1 LAKKNSVVTLSL
13 DIGGTGLKAML
24 LDDTGAPMTDRV
36 RVETP
41 RPCPPKVLLK
51 NLKALVSSLPPYDR
65 ISAGFPGVVRK
76 GRILTAPNLGTA
88 DWHDFDLASALST
101 TLGKPAQVIN
111 DAEMQGLA
119 AIRGHGVELV
129 ITLGTGVGSGLFED
143 GRPSP
148 HLELAHHPF
157 RNGETYEEQ
166 LGNKAFL
173 DVGTKRW
180 NKRVERAIKTLRI
193 LTTFD
198 RLYFGGG
205 NAEKIEFDLPA
216 DVERVS
222 NVAGLRGGIWLWIE
236 RPASKKAAARIVKP

>member
-1 LAKKNSVVTLSL
+1 MTGFQPDSRGSQKRRGYDCSKPWHGRLAWLRSRF
-13 DIGGTGLKAML
+13 GALK
-24 LDDTGAPMTDRV
+24 D
-36 RVETP
+36 
-41 RPCPPKVLLK
+41 
-51 NLKALVSSLPPYDR
+51 
-65 ISAGFPGVVRK
+65 AGQAGSRDQRR
-76 GRILTAPNLGTA
+76 GNA
-88 DWHDFDLASALST
+88 
-101 TLGKPAQVIN
+101 
-111 DAEMQGLA
+111 GLA

-205 NAEKIEFDLPA
+205 NADKIEFDLPA
-216 DVERVS
+216 DVERVP
-222 NVAGLRGGIWLWIE
+222 NVLGLRA
-236 RPASKKAAARIVKP
+236 ASGSGSNAPLQNRSLPPQTMTVFLVATPIGNPR

>member
-1 LAKKNSVVTLSL
+1 LPKKNSVVTLSI

-24 LDDTGAPMTDRV
+24 LDETGSPLTDRV
-36 RVETP
+36 RIETP
-41 RPCPPKVLLK
+41 RPCPPKVLLGD
-51 NLKALVSSLPPYDR
+51 LKGLVAPLPPYDR
-65 ISAGFPGVVRK
+65 ISAGFPGVVRA
-76 GRILTAPNLGTA
+76 GRVLTAPNLGTD
-88 DWHDFDLASALST
+88 DWHGYDLASGLST
-101 TLGKPAQVIN
+101 ALGKPARVIN

-119 AIRGHGVELV
+119 AIRGQGIELV
-129 ITLGTGVGSGLFED
+129 ITLGTGMGSGLFED

-173 DVGTKRW
+173 EVGRKRW

-205 NAEKIEFDLPA
+205 NAEKIEFDLPS

-222 NVAGLRGGIWLWIE
+222 NELGLRGGIWLWVE
-236 RPASKKAAARIVKP
+236 RRAQK

>member
-1 LAKKNSVVTLSL
+1 L

-24 LDDTGAPMTDRV
+24 LDEKGTPMTDRV

-51 NLKALVSSLPPYDR
+51 NFKTLVSSLAPYDR
-65 ISAGFPGVVRK
+65 IAAGFPGVVRK
-76 GRILTAPNLGTA
+76 GVVVTAPNLGTD
-88 DWHDFDLASALST
+88 DWHGFDLASALSN
-101 TLGKPAQVIN
+101 TLGKPAHVIN

-157 RNGETYEEQ
+157 RNDETYEEQ

-216 DVERVS
+216 DVERVP
-222 NVAGLRGGIWLWIE
+222 NVLGLRGGIWLWIE
-236 RPASKKAAARIVKP
+236 RPAAK

>member
-1 LAKKNSVVTLSL
+1 MTLSL

-24 LDDTGAPMTDRV
+24 LDETGAPVTDRV

-41 RPCPPKVLLK
+41 HPCPPKVLLEK
-51 NLKALVSSLPPYDR
+51 CKALVSPLPPYDR
-65 ISAGFPGVVRK
+65 ISAGFPGVVRN
-76 GRILTAPNLGTA
+76 GRVLTAPNLGTD
-88 DWHDFDLASALST
+88 DWHGFDLAAALSKA
-101 TLGKPAQVIN
+101 LGNPAQVIN

-119 AIRGHGVELV
+119 AIRGRGVELV
-129 ITLGTGVGSGLFED
+129 VTLGTGMGSGLFED

-173 DVGTKRW
+173 DVGKRRW
-180 NKRVERAIKTLRI
+180 NKRVERAVKTLRI

-205 NAEKIEFDLPA
+205 NAEKIDFDLPP

-222 NVAGLRGGIWLWIE
+222 NELGLRGGIWLWIE
-236 RPASKKAAARIVKP
+236 RPAAK